1 MKEQFNT
8 QEPYNIP
15 TQPKTT
21 AEQMQHLINLLLTTT
36 PKHRVERVEGG
47 LAFCDLD
54 GRFQGKMT
62 TGSDGRRVYEHADGR
77 ITQERTAPHLRLFTP
92 EFQEEAKRIALRGT
106 RFE

>member
-15 TQPKTT
+15 TQPETT

-54 GRFQGKMT
+54 GQFLGKMT
-62 TGSDGRRVYEHADGR
+62 TGPDGRRVYEHADGR
-77 ITQERTAPHLRLFTP
+77 ITQERTAPRLGLFTP

>member
-21 AEQMQHLINLLLTTT
+21 AEQMQHLINLALTTT

-54 GRFQGKMT
+54 GQFLGKMT
-62 TGSDGRRVYEHADGR
+62 TGPDGRQVYEHADGR
-77 ITQERTAPHLRLFTP
+77 ITQERTAPHPRLFTP